1 MMSNPALGTEDN
13 RAALQKM
20 QQEVLSY
27 LIDRELIVQE
37 RRELGLDV
45 QEMDIALEK
54 WLEPI
59 RKKASIGILFQKEER

>member
-1 MMSNPALGTEDN
+1 
-13 RAALQKM
+13 M

-37 RRELGLDV
+37 GRKLGLDV

-59 RKKASIGILFQKEER
+59 RKKASIKILFQKEER